1 MFYFKQVVPLHFTFS
16 FARRPKSLSNFWIS
30 KVFSNIFQFQK
41 MELDNQISDHGDT
54 DPEEKLDNQ
63 ISDHVDTRNTK
74 EPSLHSGTG
83 NKQNSWSLLT
93 FSLFVMFGIA
103 SVTPFFMFVTAT
115 SYFESKF
122 NNSTPDIQQNYQ
134 NYFQTGA
141 IITDVLFSFLTVPLA
156 RFIEIPRL
164 VYFSNSVM
172 LGMFA
177 LTAAFAQVDSSTWA
191 REFFYLTEAIFCVM
205 SASSSIYISSIF
217 AISSSLDPAYI
228 FAFLVGH
235 SLSGI
240 IAAVLS
246 IITLSI
252 PGIDF
257 VSAGFWYF
265 VAAAVI
271 LLFSL
276 VIFST
281 FHCHLNQADHTKEY
295 RTLSGPDSSEEEK
308 IPIRR
313 LIKDTLVHGYSCF
326 FTRYITML
334 LFPAVLSTLKSTA
347 NPASPWASRYFL
359 PVSLFLVFNVGDLIG
374 RFAARAVEF
383 PGRRLNPWYTT
394 ARVVF
399 VVLTVMCNLQPR
411 SNTAPVWFKHDVIP
425 TILVLLLSVT
435 NGQVFTLCFKYAA
448 EIGASKVDKA
458 AIGTIMSVHA
468 ALGRVLGSLST
479 YIVFLALR

>member
-1 MFYFKQVVPLHFTFS
+1 
-16 FARRPKSLSNFWIS
+16 
-30 KVFSNIFQFQK
+30 
-41 MELDNQISDHGDT
+41 MELENQISDHGDT
-54 DPEEKLDNQ
+54 DGEKKLMEDDSN
-63 ISDHVDTRNTK
+63 SYLPNSGGNTK
-74 EPSLHSGTG
+74 EPSLHTGTG

-177 LTAAFAQVDSSTWA
+177 LTAALAQVDSSTWA
-191 REFFYLTEAIFCVM
+191 LEFFYLTEAIFCVM

-217 AISSSLDPAYI
+217 AISSSSDPAYI

-257 VSAGFWYF
+257 VGAGFWYF
-265 VAAAVI
+265 LAAAVI

-276 VIFST
+276 IMFSM
-281 FHCHLNQADHTKEY
+281 FHCHLNQADNTKEY
-295 RTLSGPDSSEEEK
+295 QTLSGSTEEVK
-308 IPIRR
+308 IPICR
-313 LIKDTLVHGYSCF
+313 LIKDTLVHGYSCC

-347 NPASPWASRYFL
+347 NSESPWASRYFL
-359 PVSLFLVFNVGDLIG
+359 PVSLFLVFNIGDLIG

-411 SNTAPVWFKHDVIP
+411 SNRAPVWFKNDVIP

-435 NGQVFTLCFKYAA
+435 NGQIFTLCFKYAA

>member
-1 MFYFKQVVPLHFTFS
+1 MT
-16 FARRPKSLSNFWIS
+16 
-30 KVFSNIFQFQK
+30 
-41 MELDNQISDHGDT
+41 
-54 DPEEKLDNQ
+54 
-63 ISDHVDTRNTK
+63 
-74 EPSLHSGTG
+74 
-83 NKQNSWSLLT
+83 
-93 FSLFVMFGIA
+93 
-103 SVTPFFMFVTAT
+103 T

-240 IAAVLS
+240 MAAVLS

-257 VSAGFWYF
+257 VGAGFWYF

-271 LLFSL
+271 LLSSL
-276 VIFST
+276 VMFSR
-281 FHCHLNQADHTKEY
+281 FHCHLNQADHTKNQTDHTKNQADHTKNQTDHTKNQADHTKNQTDHTKNQADHTKNQTDHTQNQADHTKNQTDHTKNQTDHTKNQTDHTKNQTRY
-295 RTLSGPDSSEEEK
+295 TLSGPDSSEEEK

-399 VVLTVMCNLQPR
+399 VVLAVMCNLQPR

>member
-1 MFYFKQVVPLHFTFS
+1 
-16 FARRPKSLSNFWIS
+16 
-30 KVFSNIFQFQK
+30 
-41 MELDNQISDHGDT
+41 MELDDKIPDRGNSDNEKMRKLIDEDSNSYLPISRSRTQTVSSDT
-54 DPEEKLDNQ
+54 G
-63 ISDHVDTRNTK
+63 TK
-74 EPSLHSGTG
+74 
-83 NKQNSWSLLT
+83 NNQNSWSTLT
-93 FSLFVMFGIA
+93 FSLFVVLGIA

-115 SYFESKF
+115 SFFESKF

-141 IITDVLFSFLTVPLA
+141 IITDVLFSFMTVPLA
-156 RFIEIPRL
+156 RFIEIPKL

-177 LTAAFAQVDSSTWA
+177 LTAALAQVDSNTWA
-191 REFFYLTEAIFCVM
+191 REFFYLTEGIFCVM

-217 AISSSLDPAYI
+217 AISSSLDPVYI

-246 IITLSI
+246 IVTLSI

-257 VSAGFWYF
+257 VGAGFWYF
-265 VAAAVI
+265 VAASVI

-276 VIFST
+276 VLFT
-281 FHCHLNQADHTKEY
+281 MFHCHLNQTEKTRKQY
-295 RTLSGPDSSEEEK
+295 QTMSGSDSTEGEK
-308 IPIRR
+308 TPILR
-313 LIKDTLVHGYSCF
+313 LLKDTLVHGYSCF

-334 LFPAVLSTLKSTA
+334 LFPAVLSTLKSTS
-347 NPASPWASRYFL
+347 NPESPWASRYFL
-359 PVSLFLVFNVGDLIG
+359 PVSLFLVFNVGDLVG

-399 VVLTVMCNLQPR
+399 VLLTVMCNLQPR
-411 SNTAPVWFKHDVIP
+411 SNSAPVWFKHDVIP
-425 TILVLLLSVT
+425 TILVLFLSVT
-435 NGQVFTLCFKYAA
+435 NGQIFTLCFKYAA
-448 EIGASKVDKA
+448 EIGVSKVDKA